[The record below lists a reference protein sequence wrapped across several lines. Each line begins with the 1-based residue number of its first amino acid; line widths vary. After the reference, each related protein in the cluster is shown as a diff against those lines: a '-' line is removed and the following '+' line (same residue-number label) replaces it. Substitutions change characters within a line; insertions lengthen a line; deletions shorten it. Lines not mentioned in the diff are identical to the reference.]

1 MLTDTSLEFHP
12 AANLF
17 PMLTGDEYEQLK
29 ADMAANG
36 QLEPIWIHP
45 DGRILDGRNRYMA
58 CCDLGIEP
66 KVRQWNGGGS
76 AVGFVVSLNIH
87 RRHLTASQR
96 AAIALD
102 VLPMLEDEARAR
114 KATSAPGVYG
124 GKPLTELVPEA
135 VGGESREQAAS
146 MFHTNS
152 RYVQEAKNIRHD
164 APDLYEAVKTG
175 ELTIPQAKHELLERK
190 RDELRANPVPLPLG
204 RYSTIVVDPPWPMEK
219 IEREVAPNQFSFD
232 YPTMTLDEITNWTG
246 AIDIAADD
254 CHLFIW
260 TTQKFLP
267 ATFDIMKA
275 WGFRYVLTMVWHK
288 AGGFQ
293 PYDLP
298 QYNCEFVLYGR
309 KGSPRFVD
317 TKAFMTCFDGARTGH
332 SVKPSELYET
342 LARTCPGPRIEM
354 FGRSAR
360 AGFDSWGNESD
371 EQRREAGH
379 GVAVGIL

>member
-29 ADMAANG
+29 SDIAANG

-45 DGRILDGRNRYMA
+45 DGRILDGRNRYIA

-102 VLPMLEDEARAR
+102 VLPMLEEEARAR
-114 KATSAPGVYG
+114 QGAQSHFAHVVEIIPQDDRGKA
-124 GKPLTELVPEA
+124 
-135 VGGESREQAAS
+135 RDQAAAL
-146 MFHTNS
+146 FQTNG
-152 RYVQEAKNIRHD
+152 RYVQEAKNIRHA
-164 APDLYEAVKTG
+164 APDLYESVKTG
-175 ELTIPQAKHELLERK
+175 ELTIPQAKHELQERK
-190 RDELRANPVPLPLG
+190 RDELRANPVPLPIG
-204 RYSTIVVDPPWPMEK
+204 VYSTIVVDPPWPMEK
-219 IEREVAPNQFSFD
+219 IEREVAPNQFAFD
-232 YPTMTLDEITNWTG
+232 YPTMTLEDITNWTG
-246 AIDIAADD
+246 ATDIAADD

-260 TTQKFLP
+260 TTQKYLP

-275 WGFRYVLTMVWHK
+275 WGFRYVVTMVWHK

-293 PYDLP
+293 PYELP

-309 KGSPRFVD
+309 KGSPKFVE

-332 SVKPSELYET
+332 SIKPSEFYET

-360 AGFDSWGNESD
+360 DGFDSWGNESN
-371 EQRREAGH
+371 E
-379 GVAVGIL
+379 